1 MSTETHSNSVSNLEK
16 VLKAGEFAFTG
27 ELGPPRGTDTE
38 EVREKARFLKGNVD
52 SVNITDNQTAMVRM
66 SSWAASLLI
75 MQEGLEP
82 NYQMVC
88 RDRNR
93 LAMQADILGA
103 SALGIRNMLCLS
115 GDHQQFG
122 DHPDAKGVFDIDS
135 TQLIAM
141 VKQMRDDGHFLSGG
155 DIEHPPKMFIGA
167 ASNPFAEPYEWRVNR
182 LAKKIEAGADF
193 IQTQCI
199 YNMDRFREFIR
210 VANEEG
216 LTDKVYMLAGVTP
229 MKSVGMARYMK
240 SKVPGMDVPDEIIKR
255 LTGVE
260 KNKVAD
266 EGIKIACEQIE
277 EFKELK
283 GVHGVHMMA
292 IEWEHKVPEIAER
305 AKVLPRPVFS

>member
-1 MSTETHSNSVSNLEK
+1 MSTKTDVNSESNLQK

-27 ELGPPRGTDTE
+27 ELGPPRGTNTE
-38 EVREKARFLKGNVD
+38 EVREKAQFLKGNVD
-52 SVNITDNQTAMVRM
+52 SVNITDNQTAVVRM

-75 MQEGLEP
+75 IEEGLEP

-93 LAMQADILGA
+93 LAMQGDILGA

-135 TQLIAM
+135 TQLIAT
-141 VKQMRDDGHFLSGG
+141 VKQMRDEGLFLSGG
-155 DIEHPPKMFIGA
+155 EIDKPPKMFIGA

-199 YNMDRFREFIR
+199 YNMDRFREFMR

-216 LTDKVYMLAGVTP
+216 LTDQFYMLAGVTP

-240 SKVPGMDVPDEIIKR
+240 SKVPGMDVPDEIIDR
-255 LTGVE
+255 LKGVE
-260 KNKVAD
+260 KGKVAD

-277 EFKELK
+277 EFKEMK

-305 AKVLPRPVFS
+305 AKVLPRPVFE